1 MISKQKDA
9 TAFGIGP
16 LTGMAAALFLIGFI
30 PFSAASRPFPLLEV
44 DPVFASN
51 LVQAASAHPS
61 VSAARL
67 REASAG
73 ARAEALDY
81 AFNSPVLGAAA
92 GYAQGAG
99 DVPGVSIGRVAP
111 SDAVTFEGGVEA
123 PVGAGVYAGAGAA
136 ERALTESE
144 HGGGLAQ
151 TALGARLRIPL
162 LRDAG
167 YGLHR
172 HEFSKR
178 HALALRRRGERLKAQ
193 HAIARGGL
201 LALTDHIQGLADLK
215 AVENA
220 AGRAERLCEQ
230 TTERSK
236 MQDVAAY
243 QVFPTRY
250 EVALRREELVEA
262 RQTVQSRLETLRE
275 RLGLHAAG
283 AAAPAAVSGGTN
295 DIVAV
300 AQAIVRGGAV
310 VFNADDVLRRHPSC
324 LVAAA
329 AVEEAAAALRLVEE
343 QAKDS
348 LDLTAGAGWRGESE
362 SGVFGDESLTT
373 AENALVEIGIA
384 WRRPLDRRGPESET
398 AAAKAELEAA
408 LADAAGVENEVLAA
422 LARAQAEFAGAAG
435 RLSLAAEA
443 IEEAGKTLASE
454 EQRFNLGEGT
464 SRNVLDAQ
472 KDLTTAVRRGIVVA
486 RSVVNALVELCHAAG
501 VNPVELV
508 AGGATSPADEGSE
521 ALEMQGE

>member
-1 MISKQKDA
+1 
-9 TAFGIGP
+9 
-16 LTGMAAALFLIGFI
+16 MAAALLGSI
-30 PFSAASRPFPLLEV
+30 PILAACGPFPLLEV
-44 DPVFASN
+44 DPIFASN
-51 LVQAASAHPS
+51 LVHAAFAHPS
-61 VSAARL
+61 VSAARQ

-73 ARAEALDY
+73 AQAEALDY
-81 AFNSPVLGAAA
+81 TFNSPLLGAAA

-111 SDAVTFEGGVEA
+111 SDAATVEGGVEA

-136 ERALTESE
+136 ERALFESE
-144 HGGGLAQ
+144 HGGDLAQ
-151 TALGARLRIPL
+151 TALGARIRIPL

-178 HALALRRRGERLKAQ
+178 HALALRRQGERLKAQ
-193 HAIARGGL
+193 HDIARGGL

-220 AGRAERLCEQ
+220 AMRAERLCEQ

-250 EVALRREELVEA
+250 EVALRREEVVEA
-262 RQTVQSRLETLRE
+262 RQIVQSRLETLRE
-275 RLGLHAAG
+275 RLGLHV
-283 AAAPAAVSGGTN
+283 APAPVSGGTN

-300 AQAIVRGGAV
+300 AQAIVRNGSV
-310 VFNADDVLRRHPSC
+310 TFNADDVLRRHPSC

-373 AENALVEIGIA
+373 AENALLEIGIA

-398 AAAKAELEAA
+398 AAAKADLEAA

-422 LARAQAEFAGAAG
+422 LARAQAEFAGAAA

-443 IEEAGKTLASE
+443 IDEAGKTLASE

-521 ALEMQGE
+521 VLEMQGE